1 MYITLNANI
10 VSFIDYGAIIPQKHL
25 SIGVNCMKIILK
37 WNIYKLISPVLDGIL
52 VNSIRSSTLFVITF
66 ASFHCG
72 VTITSLSNIDYDVM
86 TK

>member
-1 MYITLNANI
+1 MYIALYANI

-25 SIGVNCMKIILK
+25 SIGVNCMKINLK

-52 VNSIRSSTLFVITF
+52 VDSIRSSALFVITF

-72 VTITSLSNIDYDVM
+72 VTITS
-86 TK
+86 